1 MDAPKG
7 RDGSAKMA
15 AAGAVAVNTNTNNRE
30 DSSREQTDEVQESK
44 RTSQNAQ
51 AKDRYVFIF
60 AYVSLAECFNPTS
73 MNERS
78 ILRCERV
85 VM

>member
-1 MDAPKG
+1 MDAPEG

-51 AKDRYVFIF
+51 AKDRYVFISPML
-60 AYVSLAECFNPTS
+60 VS
-73 MNERS
+73 RS
-78 ILRCERV
+78 V
-85 VM
+85 SVPPA